1 MEKYEH
7 VYSSLDD
14 TVRLAIWSFFFFFF
28 LGGWWM
34 CCPAASQVKFK
45 MHPSV
50 ILAGGCHEYSASF
63 YPQVMLLWCHS
74 DTEQT
79 VISNV

>member
-1 MEKYEH
+1 MFTP
-7 VYSSLDD
+7 VWMTQSDWPSG
-14 TVRLAIWSFFFFFF
+14 VFFFFFF
-28 LGGWWM
+28 LGGWWI

>member
-1 MEKYEH
+1 MFTP
-7 VYSSLDD
+7 VWMTQSDWPSGVL
-14 TVRLAIWSFFFFFF
+14 FFVFF

>member
-1 MEKYEH
+1 MFTP
-7 VYSSLDD
+7 VWMTQSDWPSGG
-14 TVRLAIWSFFFFFF
+14 FFFF
-28 LGGWWM
+28 LLGGWWL
-34 CCPAASQVKFK
+34 CCPAASQVRFK
-45 MHPSV
+45 MHPFV
-50 ILAGGCHEYSASF
+50 ILAGGCHEYSACF

>member
-1 MEKYEH
+1 
-7 VYSSLDD
+7 
-14 TVRLAIWSFFFFFF
+14 
-28 LGGWWM
+28 M

-50 ILAGGCHEYSASF
+50 ILAGGCHEYSAYF